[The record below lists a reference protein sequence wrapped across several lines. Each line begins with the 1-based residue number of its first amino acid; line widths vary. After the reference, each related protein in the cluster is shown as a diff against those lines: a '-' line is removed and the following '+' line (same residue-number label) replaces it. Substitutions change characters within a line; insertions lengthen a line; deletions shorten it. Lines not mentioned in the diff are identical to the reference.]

1 LPETT
6 GKRRR
11 IGAQEF
17 AMSEKPKKI
26 PATEKKTDK
35 AETPT
40 VSVKAPEPAASPEAK
55 EAAPIKIGPKSAAVT
70 VGKPADGPRKTHID
84 EAIEIALEAAS
95 TAVDSAQEIQRLRA
109 ETFKLVEG
117 TRRNNKL
124 VLYASILIFGISS
137 VGVFGSLVYF
147 RRAMND
153 MEMLTTVNRDALLV
167 FAGEINGLVATAKK
181 MEEAGKVGATALDA
195 TSKAQAETANALQ
208 ALSRATA
215 NVNLSLTQL
224 SAQDKT
230 LAAIKQSIDELN
242 SASKA
247 NTARLN
253 ELRAATAAK
262 PVVVPTS
269 APAPAPTPQVA
280 PGRSVP
286 PAAARPGANANAN
299 ASNRARPPRQLSS
312 AASRAVANMPRDSMI
327 RYP

>member
-1 LPETT
+1 
-6 GKRRR
+6 
-11 IGAQEF
+11 
-17 AMSEKPKKI
+17 MSEKPKKK

-35 AETPT
+35 AETPM
-40 VSVKAPEPAASPEAK
+40 VSVKAPEAAASPEAK
-55 EAAPIKIGPKSAAVT
+55 EAAPLKIGPKSAAANSA
-70 VGKPADGPRKTHID
+70 KPAEGPRKTHID

-137 VGVFGSLVYF
+137 VAVFGSLVYF

-181 MEEAGKVGATALDA
+181 IEEAGKAGATALDA

-230 LAAIKQSIDELN
+230 LAAIKQSVDELN
-242 SASKA
+242 AASKA
-247 NTARLN
+247 NTTRLN
-253 ELRAATAAK
+253 ELRAATATK
-262 PVVVPTS
+262 PVVLPTS
-269 APAPAPTPQVA
+269 APAPAPAPQAA
-280 PGRSVP
+280 PARSAQ
-286 PAAARPGANANAN
+286 PAAARTGANASANANA
-299 ASNRARPPRQLSS
+299 ANRARPPRQLSS
-312 AASRAVANMPRDSMI
+312 AASRAAAATPRDSMI

>member
-1 LPETT
+1 
-6 GKRRR
+6 
-11 IGAQEF
+11 
-17 AMSEKPKKI
+17 MSEKPKKKT
-26 PATEKKTDK
+26 AAEKKADKPDAAAETAKPVESKTERASAAAPEKAPVGEDK
-35 AETPT
+35 A
-40 VSVKAPEPAASPEAK
+40 
-55 EAAPIKIGPKSAAVT
+55 
-70 VGKPADGPRKTHID
+70 KPAPPAPAEEASRKTHID
-84 EAIEIALEAAS
+84 DAIEIALEAAS

-124 VLYASILIFGISS
+124 LLYASILIFGVSS
-137 VGVFGSLVYF
+137 IAVFGSLVYF

-181 MEEAGKVGATALDA
+181 IDDAGKANAAALDA

-224 SAQDKT
+224 TNQDKT

-242 SASKA
+242 SITKA
-247 NTARLN
+247 NTTRLN
-253 ELRAATAAK
+253 ELRASASATAKPAPT
-262 PVVVPTS
+262 PVVAPS
-269 APAPAPTPQVA
+269 PSPAPAPQ
-280 PGRSVP
+280 
-286 PAAARPGANANAN
+286 AAAPSRPNQRASAQRTSGN
-299 ASNRARPPRQLSS
+299 ASARARPPRQLSS
-312 AASRAVANMPRDSMI
+312 ASATAPRDTMI